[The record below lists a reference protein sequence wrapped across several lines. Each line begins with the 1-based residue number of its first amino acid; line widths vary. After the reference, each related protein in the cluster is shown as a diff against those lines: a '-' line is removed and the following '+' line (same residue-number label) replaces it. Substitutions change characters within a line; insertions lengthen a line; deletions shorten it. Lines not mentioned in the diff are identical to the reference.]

1 MNAIKFINRKEVCQ
15 HLQISEDTF
24 VLWVRDGLPE
34 YRIGRIIMVKPE
46 ELNQFIEAHG
56 PIAMLKEVNQLLE
69 IA

>member
-1 MNAIKFINRKEVCQ
+1 
-15 HLQISEDTF
+15 
-24 VLWVRDGLPE
+24 
-34 YRIGRIIMVKPE
+34 MVKPE